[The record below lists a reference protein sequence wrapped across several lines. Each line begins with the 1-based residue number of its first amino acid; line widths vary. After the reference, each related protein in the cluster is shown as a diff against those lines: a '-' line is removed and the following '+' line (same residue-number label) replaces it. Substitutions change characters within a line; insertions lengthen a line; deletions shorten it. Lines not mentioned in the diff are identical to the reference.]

1 MSTLPRPVV
10 YYQSADAES
19 AAHAIITTTQ
29 TASGTASICAYLG
42 GLWIEMGERSQ
53 CDPAKP
59 AAGHWS
65 EVPA

>member
-10 YYQSADAES
+10 YYQSAEPAS
-19 AAHAIITTTQ
+19 ACAAIITAAQ

-42 GLWIEMGERSQ
+42 GYWIELGERAQ
-53 CDPAKP
+53 CDPAAP

-65 EVPA
+65 EIA